1 MVKNIDIS
9 GVSCRFKSSAAIPR
23 MYRLKFGRDIF
34 VDMNRLVKQVKANE
48 NNKEEDSNLP
58 IDSLE
63 MFENIAF
70 LMHKHGDP
78 SQSSDIE
85 EWLEQF
91 AMLDIYKIL
100 PEIVEM
106 WNVENKQT
114 STGKKKPER

>member
-1 MVKNIDIS
+1 
-9 GVSCRFKSSAAIPR
+9 
-23 MYRLKFGRDIF
+23 
-34 VDMNRLVKQVKANE
+34 MNRLVKQVKANE
-48 NNKEEDSNLP
+48 NNKEEGSNLP

-78 SQSSDIE
+78 SQPADIE

>member
-1 MVKNIDIS
+1 
-9 GVSCRFKSSAAIPR
+9 
-23 MYRLKFGRDIF
+23 
-34 VDMNRLVKQVKANE
+34 MNRLVKQVKANE
-48 NNKEEDSNLP
+48 NNKEEGSNLP

-78 SQSSDIE
+78 SQPSDIE

-91 AMLDIYKIL
+91 SMLDIYKIL

-106 WNVENKQT
+106 WNVENEQT